1 MALLHSTQPHHA
13 NLRISYAFALRHR
26 ATRGVLRRGLRLPHS
41 GLCPDPNRRRAGQF
55 KHAVLR
61 GELRLLLHRCWFLLR
76 GGESALQDHEVAATS
91 GAFEGPAAPA
101 QGLK

>member
-1 MALLHSTQPHHA
+1 MRTCGS
-13 NLRISYAFALRHR
+13 
-26 ATRGVLRRGLRLPHS
+26 ATPSPCDTGLRGVFCEEVCVCRTQGCAQSQIGAAPAS
-41 GLCPDPNRRRAGQF
+41 Y
-55 KHAVLR
+55 AVLR